1 MSHVYICM
9 CTANAA
15 VGAGVARMREQTGVC
30 TYMIQYRQSRRCMCI
45 PYRTAH
51 HTSSTHRSSAQQCMH
66 PCACTEESRDPRRPS
81 TPHACISAA
90 ATCMHAC
97 SIIAASQWQRLLRP
111 ISFQRCQLL
120 GHAARLLRRR
130 LHHWRLLRLER
141 LFDACHVA
149 SSRCARSHRPSS
161 VAGGQVAC
169 DVAAA
174 SPPSSTS
181 AHPAPWSSGDS
192 IVGPRVC
199 SRSLNPNQVQG
210 IPQPHFHDSGDP

>member
-1 MSHVYICM
+1 MHVHGQRCGRGWCGPYAR
-9 CTANAA
+9 ANRRVHIHDTVQTESSLHVHPIPHSSPHVVHPPIQCSAMHA
-15 VGAGVARMREQTGVC
+15 PMRMHG
-30 TYMIQYRQSRRCMCI
+30 
-45 PYRTAH
+45 
-51 HTSSTHRSSAQQCMH
+51 
-66 PCACTEESRDPRRPS
+66 RDPRRPS